1 MGYRYIVLTDTNI
14 SGNKRAALDKHD
26 SALRAMGLQPC
37 LTADFARVFISP
49 ETPVLAV
56 PGGLA
61 IGHLFFRDGTPAN
74 PGALPTLSSPEQFA
88 KFLLAQC
95 WGDYLLIQLRDSPTQ
110 RLEILREP
118 SGGVACVYALR
129 CGRGFITSDIS
140 LATGLGVH
148 QRQIDWDFIPQAL
161 AYPHAKTTETGL
173 VGVRE
178 LLPGCSLLVEDETAT
193 VREDWS
199 PWTFVAGTQRH
210 HDAREAT
217 AGIRTTVASVV
228 KAWAET
234 DKSVLLELS
243 GGLDS
248 SIVASCL
255 QGTKARVTCYNLVT
269 PVPGADERRYASLMA
284 DQLGVEL
291 KTEKLCVADG
301 RFSFVLPP
309 SSVAPRVATL
319 QYMVDLAMDR
329 AASANDTSSFFSG
342 GGGDTVFCYLR
353 SAAPA
358 ADALSERGIA
368 AGVSAIHDLS
378 TLHQCT
384 FWRAGRLTL
393 RKLLQSE
400 NMRFKADSTFLDPSM
415 SVDPPPHP
423 WLTAPANALVGD
435 RERIIDLAGTQ
446 VFRDITLRGTKRPLR
461 LPLLSQPVME
471 ACLKVPTWMWIA
483 GGENRA
489 IARAAFADVLP
500 RDILE
505 RKSKGS
511 FTNCVGAVYRKNSP
525 QIRDFLLQ
533 GHLREHRLLDIGALE
548 RCFDADAPP
557 RDTSFMR
564 IFSLCATENWVRN
577 QSGWST

>member
-1 MGYRYIVLTDTNI
+1 MEYRYIVLAGTT
-14 SGNKRAALDKHD
+14 DKHE
-26 SALRAMGLQPC
+26 SALRAMGLRPC
-37 LTADFARVFISP
+37 LTAGAARVFVSP
-49 ETPVLAV
+49 ETPVLVV

-61 IGHLFFRDGTPAN
+61 IGHVFFRDGTPAK
-74 PGALPTLSSPEQFA
+74 PGALPKLSSPEQFA
-88 KFLLAQC
+88 KLMLAQC
-95 WGDYLLIQLRDSPTQ
+95 WGDYLLIQLCDGPAQ
-110 RLEILREP
+110 RLEVLREP
-118 SGGVACVYALR
+118 SGGVTCVYVLR
-129 CGRGFITSDIS
+129 GGSGFITSDIS
-140 LATGLGVH
+140 LATGLGLY
-148 QRQIDWDFIPQAL
+148 QRQIDWEFIPQAL
-161 AYPHAKTTETGL
+161 AYPHAKTTRTGL

-178 LLPGCSLLVEDETAT
+178 LLPGCSLLVGDKDAT

-199 PWTFVAGTQRH
+199 PWTFVASPHRH
-210 HDAREAT
+210 HDPHEA
-217 AGIRTTVASVV
+217 AAEIRTTVALVV

-234 DKSVLLELS
+234 DKSILLELS

-248 SIVASCL
+248 SIIASCL
-255 QGTKARVTCYNLVT
+255 RGTSARVTCYNLVT

-291 KTEKLCVADG
+291 QTEKLGSGDA
-301 RFSFVLPP
+301 RFSFALP
-309 SSVAPRVATL
+309 SNSVAPRVATL
-319 QYMVDLAMDR
+319 QYIVDLAMEK
-329 AASANDTSSFFSG
+329 AASAHGAVSFFSG

-353 SAAPA
+353 NAAPA
-358 ADALSERGIA
+358 ADALRERGIA
-368 AGVSAIHDLS
+368 AGLSAIHDLS
-378 TLHQCT
+378 ALHQCT
-384 FWRAGRLTL
+384 FWKAGRLTL
-393 RKLLQSE
+393 RKLLRRE
-400 NMRFKADSTFLDPSM
+400 DMRFKADSTFLDPSM
-415 SVDPPPHP
+415 SVDPPPRHP

-446 VFRDITLRGTKRPLR
+446 VFRDITLRSTTRPLR

-511 FTNCVGAVYRKNSP
+511 FTNYVGAVYRKNRH

-533 GHLREHRLLDIGALE
+533 GHLHEHRLLDIGALE
-548 RCFDADAPP
+548 RCFDAGAPP